1 MMFAAL
7 SLIIIGASAAE
18 DVKGFDFSGNLDL
31 YYQYDFGKPK
41 TGPNVN
47 LRQFDVNHN
56 SFGFAVLR
64 GNVVKKPTAE
74 NPFGFTGTFSVGKNS
89 DIMNGAEPAGPQTY
103 KNVEQAYVTYASP
116 KSPVTIDFGKFYS
129 WIGYE
134 VTPAGDKDNYS
145 RSFNFALNQPLYHM
159 GFRAGYV
166 ASPTLSLTGYL
177 VNGWNEVDDSNGGK
191 TFGATA
197 SLTLGTK
204 TAVILNY
211 LGGNEGSS
219 TGTNGF
225 ANTFETNVQLGDII
239 ITHQL
244 TPKLKLALNGDY
256 GDAKTS
262 VAEDETSFKFRGI
275 AAYAKYQASDS
286 VGLALRWETVS
297 DPSGLRSGTG
307 LDSHFNSVTGTVDFT
322 CSKDSLLR
330 VELRLDRANED
341 VFNSDSG
348 LKGKRTTLTVAHIL
362 KF

>member
-1 MMFAAL
+1 MVFVAL
-7 SLIIIGASAAE
+7 SLIIVSAGQAE

-56 SFGFAVLR
+56 SFGFAILR
-64 GNVVKKPTAE
+64 GNVSKKPTAE
-74 NPFGFTGTFSVGKNS
+74 NPFGFTGTFSVGKNA
-89 DIMNGAEPAGPQTY
+89 DIMNAAEPAGPQTY

-116 KSPVTIDFGKFYS
+116 KAPLTIDFGKFYS

-134 VTPAGDKDNYS
+134 VTPAGDNDNYS
-145 RSFNFALNQPLYHM
+145 RSFNFTLDQPLYHM

-166 ASPTLSLTGYL
+166 VSPTLTINGYL

-191 TFGATA
+191 TVGATA
-197 SLTLGTK
+197 SLALGTK
-204 TAVILNY
+204 TTVILNY
-211 LGGNEGSS
+211 LGGNEGSG

-225 ANTFETNVQLGDII
+225 ANQFETNVQLGDIVV
-239 ITHQL
+239 THQL

-262 VAEDETSFKFRGI
+262 ESEDETSFKFRGL
-275 AAYAKYQASDS
+275 AAYAKYQATDNVA
-286 VGLALRWETVS
+286 VGLRWETVS

-307 LDSHFNSVTGTVDFT
+307 FDSHFNSITGTLDFT

-330 VELRLDRANED
+330 VEVRHDQANQAL
-341 VFNSDSG
+341 FTSDSG
-348 LKGKRTTLTVAHIL
+348 LKDKRTTLTVAHIL